1 MDNGGWSALAN
12 KPKKFVCFD
21 LLHITEQAPDPNN
34 RIKLSGDRDAFGLPK
49 IVIQWRYN
57 DIDKRSAKRAT
68 QIFAD
73 EFKAAGVGTMR
84 FELDYGELCVR
95 NPSTHHPMGT
105 TRMHDSPSQGVVDA
119 DCKVHGI
126 ARAISFSRE
135 PKDARISG

>member
-1 MDNGGWSALAN
+1 MPKSMSSKASLSRGVPHAFRSRYNGGWSALGN

-68 QIFAD
+68 QIFA
-73 EFKAAGVGTMR
+73 ALPTAW
-84 FELDYGELCVR
+84 
-95 NPSTHHPMGT
+95 
-105 TRMHDSPSQGVVDA
+105 
-119 DCKVHGI
+119 
-126 ARAISFSRE
+126 
-135 PKDARISG
+135 